1 MGLSYIKED
10 GVSIKH
16 THHWPCMVV
25 RKVQCFSGALEY
37 HVDSVH
43 VFPKSEKVHSKALLL
58 IEMISQRACA
68 WFQQHLQQGKDV
80 HVAVL
85 VCIKTS
91 ATVKQKQKE
100 DGFDRATLKER
111 H

>member
-1 MGLSYIKED
+1 M
-10 GVSIKH
+10 
-16 THHWPCMVV
+16 V

-37 HVDSVH
+37 HVDRVH

-68 WFQQHLQQGKDV
+68 WFQHLQQGKDV
-80 HVAVL
+80 HIAVL
-85 VCIKTS
+85 VSIKTS
-91 ATVKQKQKE
+91 ATVKQKQKG
-100 DGFDRATLKER
+100 DGFDRAALKER

>member
-1 MGLSYIKED
+1 M
-10 GVSIKH
+10 
-16 THHWPCMVV
+16 V

-43 VFPKSEKVHSKALLL
+43 VFPRSEKVHSKALLL

-68 WFQQHLQQGKDV
+68 WFQQHLQRGKDV
-80 HVAVL
+80 HIAVL
-85 VCIKTS
+85 VSIKTS
-91 ATVKQKQKE
+91 ATVKQKQKG
-100 DGFDRATLKER
+100 DGFDRAALKER